1 MTRRFYSFVLL
12 FFISLQASAQMY
24 WQVTHGSGT
33 QNVGNFPV
41 TVTRVGLDT
50 MWQITGTMGCPNVGP
65 YQISAQ
71 NGTLPECGYMFS
83 FVNPV
88 DSVRLRFHAL
98 HVNELVRIDING
110 TTYNLT
116 MANLNTSNILCA
128 GPSPA
133 PAAVVNGK
141 ITCNSSN
148 TSDYADVEV
157 NIQTS
162 YNIDSIKVLDNSTTN
177 ATLFYFAFVNNSC
190 DQDLNAQANSPC
202 VGNALFLRSLN
213 IPDAVYS
220 WTGPGGYT
228 SGQEGPTRTNVPLS
242 AGGDYI
248 VTASFGNGCFR
259 ADTVNVTVH
268 PLPPA
273 PIATSNSPVCVGDT
287 LKLFATNSTP
297 GALYVWS
304 GPNSFSATQQN
315 VAIAPAA
322 TTDGGNYLIVAVVN
336 GCMSTPM
343 GTHVDINT
351 NTITPNVSISA
362 SPGTVVT
369 AATTVTFTATTNLGS
384 GATFQWRKNGQ
395 PISGA
400 TNDTWS
406 SATLVNGDVID
417 VIAGS
422 DALCVLPDADT
433 SNTLTITLKSGIG
446 TVTGNAT
453 PALFPNPNNGDFT
466 ISGDVPSGTVTLD
479 VYDALGRAVWSGT
492 AVVQNNVM
500 KQQLHLP
507 DVLPGV
513 YYLRI
518 TSAAGSDV
526 MAFTIK

>member
-1 MTRRFYSFVLL
+1 MTRRFYLFVLL
-12 FFISLQASAQMY
+12 FFISAQASAQMY
-24 WQVTHGSGT
+24 WQVTHASGT

-41 TVTRVGLDT
+41 TVTRIGLDT
-50 MWQITGTMGCPNVGP
+50 MWQLNGTMGCPNVGP
-65 YQISAQ
+65 YQISAM

-110 TTYNLT
+110 APYILT
-116 MANLNTSNILCA
+116 MSNLNTANVLCL

-133 PAAVVNGK
+133 PPAIVNGK
-141 ITCNSSN
+141 ITCTSSN
-148 TSDYADVEV
+148 IFDYADVEI

-202 VGNALFLRSLN
+202 AGNALFLHSLG
-213 IPDAVYS
+213 IPGATYS

-228 SGQEGPTRTNVPLS
+228 SAQQGPTRTNMPVN
-242 AGGDYI
+242 AGGNYI

-259 ADTVNVTVH
+259 ADTVNVTVN

-273 PIATSNSPVCVGDT
+273 PVATSNSPVCLGDT

-304 GPNSFSATQQN
+304 GPNSYSATQQN
-315 VAIAPAA
+315 TTIAPAA

-336 GCMSTPM
+336 GCMSTPA

-351 NTITPNVSISA
+351 NLITPNVSISA
-362 SPGTVVT
+362 SPGTVI
-369 AATTVTFTATTNLGS
+369 AAGTTVSFTATTNLGA
-384 GATFQWRKNGQ
+384 GATFQWRKNGL
-395 PISGA
+395 PVSGA
-400 TNDTWS
+400 TGSTWS
-406 SATLVNGDVID
+406 SNTLVNGDVVD
-417 VIAGS
+417 VIAASNGP
-422 DALCVLPDADT
+422 CVQPDADT
-433 SNTLTITLKSGIG
+433 SNSLTITLKSGIG
-446 TVTGNAT
+446 TVSGNT
-453 PALFPNPNNGDFT
+453 DITLYPNPNNGDFM
-466 ISGDVPSGTVTLD
+466 ISGDMPSGRVMLD
-479 VYDALGRAVWSGT
+479 VYDGLGRTVWNGT
-492 AVVQNNVM
+492 AVVQNNVL

-507 DVLPGV
+507 VVLPGV

-518 TSAAGSDV
+518 TSAKGSDV
-526 MAFTIK
+526 MAFTVK